1 MRFPKAYV
9 YHSSVLCK
17 FRDFSF
23 KYQER
28 TPFCCSNNEKET
40 RILLLSHTLNKHFT
54 DVKR

>member
-40 RILLLSHTLNKHFT
+40 RILLLSHTLDKHFT